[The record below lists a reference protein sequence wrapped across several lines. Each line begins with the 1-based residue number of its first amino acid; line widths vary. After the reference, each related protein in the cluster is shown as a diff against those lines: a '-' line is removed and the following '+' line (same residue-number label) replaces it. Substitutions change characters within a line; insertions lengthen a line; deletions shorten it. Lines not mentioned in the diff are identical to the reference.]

1 MIFALIRIHF
11 SNYRHLALVALT
23 TFGLVGGAVVPS
35 GAWAA
40 PSYAVTCEGPS
51 LLCALTQQYGDL
63 ARFQAQEDVSAS
75 ELTRLINEA
84 PAQLGRLF
92 ATEGFFNAVIR
103 VDLTPGGTPS
113 GTSGVP
119 SQVRVRIEPGEQ
131 TQVAAVVL
139 TPSGAITQSAGEPGD
154 ERNGSSERIERIAR
168 QWLLPIGAPFKQ
180 SSWSD
185 AKNALLTSLWV
196 DRYPAAR
203 LVDSQATIDA
213 DANRARLSVNYD
225 SGPLFLYGQTQVS
238 GLAKLPRSAVDNLS
252 SLRSGEPYV
261 QKQMLDFQDRLLG
274 SGLFDS
280 ATVQIEPDP
289 ALAGAVP
296 VQIRLRERAMQTLTL
311 GLGYSTLAGPRA
323 TVEHSL
329 LRVFDFDW
337 QVKSTARL
345 ARDDR
350 SFSTEFLSYPLPN
363 FYRNLFAANV
373 SRVEAGGM
381 VIAQQQVRA
390 GRRYDA
396 DRITRLYYVAA
407 LRDKTDTA
415 EPLSGNALLYNYEWR
430 YLSVDSPVFPTR
442 GFAVV
447 AQGGGGVRF
456 GEVNS
461 GQPFL
466 RATGRF
472 NLYQPLGYSWLSQ
485 LRLEVGQVLAKRP
498 EGIPQT
504 LLFRAGGIE
513 SVRGYGRQS
522 LGIEG
527 PGYAAGGRFLL
538 TGSAEIM
545 REVIPTFYGALF
557 VDAGDAS
564 RQLSDWS
571 AKLGYGVGVRWRSPV
586 GPLKADISYGHQIKK
601 FRLDVSVGVTF

>member
-1 MIFALIRIHF
+1 MTPTRPTFSTIASTVAASALAFALATACAPA
-11 SNYRHLALVALT
+11 S
-23 TFGLVGGAVVPS
+23 
-35 GAWAA
+35 AA
-40 PSYAVTCEGPS
+40 SYAVKFEG
-51 LLCALTQQYGDL
+51 LTELCALAGQHSEL
-63 ARFQAQEDVSAS
+63 ARFQSQDDVSGN
-75 ELTRLINEA
+75 ELSRLMNEA
-84 PAQLGRLF
+84 PAQLAKLF
-92 ATEGFFNAVIR
+92 ATEGYFNPVIR
-103 VDLTPGGTPS
+103 VERLASVADTVPQLRVVIESGPQTHIGAVALTP
-113 GTSGVP
+113 
-119 SQVRVRIEPGEQ
+119 
-131 TQVAAVVL
+131 A
-139 TPSGAITQSAGEPGD
+139 GAITQVVD
-154 ERNGSSERIERIAR
+154 ESSGNRIERVAE
-168 QWLLPIGAPFKQ
+168 QWALSKGAPFKQ

-185 AKNALLTSLWV
+185 AKNTLLTSLWV

-203 LVDSQATIDA
+203 IVTSQATIDA
-213 DANRARLSVNYD
+213 DANLAQLKVDYD
-225 SGPLFLYGQTQVS
+225 SGPLFLYGEKQVS
-238 GLAKLPRSAVDNLS
+238 GLARLPRSVVDNLS
-252 SLRSGEPYV
+252 SLRPGQPYV

-289 ALAGAVP
+289 ALAEAVP
-296 VQIRLRERAMQTLTL
+296 VQIRLRERAMQTLVL
-311 GLGYSTLAGPRA
+311 GLGYSTLSGPRA

-337 QVKSTARL
+337 QVKSTAKL
-345 ARDDR
+345 GRDDR

-363 FYRNLFAANV
+363 FYRNLFAASI
-373 SRVEAGGM
+373 SRLEAGGM
-381 VIAQQQVRA
+381 VIRQEQVRV

-396 DRITRLYYVAA
+396 DRITRLYYLAA
-407 LRDKTDTA
+407 IRDKTDTV
-415 EPLSGNALLYNYEWR
+415 EPLSGNAFLYNYEWR
-430 YLSVDSPVFPTR
+430 YLSVDSPIFPTR
-442 GFAVV
+442 GFAVT

-456 GEVNS
+456 GEMNS

-472 NLYQPLGYSWLSQ
+472 NLYQPLGALWLSQ
-485 LRLEVGQVLAKRP
+485 LRLEVGQVLANKP

-522 LGIEG
+522 LGIDG
-527 PGYAAGGRFLL
+527 PGYAAGGRFLM

-545 REVIPTFYGALF
+545 REVFPTWYGAVF

-571 AKLGYGVGVRWRSPV
+571 AKFGYGVGVRWRSPV
-586 GPLKADISYGHQIKK
+586 GPLKADISYGQQVKK